1 MCAECGRKERVYL
14 AVREEIGAALC
25 AGATLWKTKM
35 RAGVAEAA
43 SGNERGCCCLE
54 VGAGEHAA
62 TR

>member
-1 MCAECGRKERVYL
+1 MCAECGREERVYL

-35 RAGVAEAA
+35 GAGVAEAA
-43 SGNERGCCCLE
+43 SGDARGCCRHE

-62 TR
+62 AR